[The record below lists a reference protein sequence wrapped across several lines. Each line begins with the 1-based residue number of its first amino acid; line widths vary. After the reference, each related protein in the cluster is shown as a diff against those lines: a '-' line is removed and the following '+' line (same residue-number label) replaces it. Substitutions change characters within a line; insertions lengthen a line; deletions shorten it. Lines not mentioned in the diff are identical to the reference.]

1 MFECLPPPPPPPS
14 SPPHLVELFERIGRC
29 GLVGGDVSLEVVF
42 EVSKAQPGSQAP
54 RLSVPSPSP
63 PLPLSPPPSLT
74 HTHTHTHTHHMHT
87 HSHTQ
92 ELSTTYGSDMYSQLL
107 FQCHACLL
115 PIMNSETLSNLPRKC
130 FCL

>member
-63 PLPLSPPPSLT
+63 PLPLSPLPLSVSPSPPLPPPSLT
-74 HTHTHTHTHHMHT
+74 HTHTHTHTHTTCTHT
-87 HSHTQ
+87 HIHRN
-92 ELSTTYGSDMYSQLL
+92 
-107 FQCHACLL
+107 CLQHMAQ
-115 PIMNSETLSNLPRKC
+115 ICTLSYCSSVMPVC
-130 FCL
+130 FPS